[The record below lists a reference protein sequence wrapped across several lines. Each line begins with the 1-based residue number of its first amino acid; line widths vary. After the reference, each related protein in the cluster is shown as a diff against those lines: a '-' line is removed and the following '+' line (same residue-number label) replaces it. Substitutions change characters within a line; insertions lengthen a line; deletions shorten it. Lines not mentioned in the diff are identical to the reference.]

1 MTRRA
6 VVLSCALA
14 LACASQLPAQ
24 RRAPRPGFW
33 FGVGLGAGWASV
45 GCDIC
50 KADRPAGPSV
60 HLRLGGG
67 VGRQL
72 LLGGTVKFNGGK
84 VTGAPRVTLIQL
96 GASLTGR

>member
-14 LACASQLPAQ
+14 LAGASQLPAQ

-72 LLGGTVKFNGGK
+72 LLGGEAAGWRHSASGVN
-84 VTGAPRVTLIQL
+84 RTLVAL
-96 GASLTGR
+96 SVAAY